1 MRRLRRLLCALALAP
16 WAASSAASAQEL
28 AAAAPPPP
36 EAGAIRVAV
45 FNASLSRRGPGLAWK
60 ALAEGR
66 QDQVHAVADIIR
78 LVRPDVI
85 AVLELDHDREGLAL
99 SALQALLA
107 RDGGAPGIAYPH
119 VFAPEVNTGAPSGLD
134 LDGDGEAAGPGDAWG
149 WGAFPGQYGFAILS
163 RLPLAT
169 ETARSFARLEWEAMP
184 GALIPRDF
192 YGENAGAVRLSSKTH
207 LDIAA
212 ALPGGGAL
220 HLLVSH
226 PTPPVFDGPEDRN
239 GRRNHD
245 EIRFWAEYIDGA
257 DWIEDDRGGRGG
269 LAPGARFVVLGDLNA
284 DPEDGDGRHEGI
296 GGLLAHPRVQ
306 DPAPTSPGARAAA
319 SEQGGANARQ
329 AGDPARDTADWRDAG
344 GPGNLRVDY
353 ALPSDGL
360 AIAGSGVF
368 WPAPDAPGAGLVWG
382 GGRRP
387 PSSDHRLVWV
397 DIRP

>member
-1 MRRLRRLLCALALAP
+1 MSALRRLLCALALAAP
-16 WAASSAASAQEL
+16 GCAAGAQEL
-28 AAAAPPPP
+28 SAAAPPPP
-36 EAGAIRVAV
+36 AEGAIRVAV

-66 QDQVHAVADIIR
+66 QKQVHAVADIIR
-78 LVRPDVI
+78 LVRPDVV

-99 SALQALLA
+99 AALQALLA
-107 RDGGAPGIAYPH
+107 QDGRAPGIAYPH

-149 WGAFPGQYGFAILS
+149 WGAFPGQYGFAVLS
-163 RLPLAT
+163 RLPLDAAG
-169 ETARSFARLEWEAMP
+169 ARSFARLRWAAMP

-192 YGENAGAVRLSSKTH
+192 YAENADAVRLSSKSH

-245 EIRFWAEYIDGA
+245 EIRFWADYVDGA
-257 DWIEDDRGGRGG
+257 DWIEDDAGLRGG
-269 LAPGARFVVLGDLNA
+269 LEPGARFVVLGDLNA
-284 DPEDGDGRHEGI
+284 DPVDGDGRHEGI
-296 GGLLAHPRVQ
+296 GALLSHPRVQ
-306 DPAPTSPGARAAA
+306 DPGPTSAGARAAA
-319 SEQGGANARQ
+319 AGQGGANARQ
-329 AGDPARDTADWRDAG
+329 AGDPARDTADWRDKG

-360 AIAGSGVF
+360 EVTGTGVF
-368 WPAPDAPGAGLVWG
+368 WPAPDGPGAALVWG
-382 GGRRP
+382 KGRRP

-397 DIRP
+397 DVRP